1 MKYVDQIHP
10 GNPAEEARLDQ
21 QQAAI
26 REMLLACDPEFVNE
40 LVQQMGRVRD
50 ECKALTPKK
59 AMRAWIKLRPGV
71 AWSMA
76 LLAIYGYNAIA
87 ADEWER
93 RQAHAV
99 DP

>member
-10 GNPAEEARLDQ
+10 GNHAGEARMDQ

-26 REMLLACDPEFVNE
+26 REMLLACDPHFVDE
-40 LVQQMGRVRD
+40 LVQQIGRVRD
-50 ECKALTPKK
+50 ECKAMPPKK
-59 AMRAWIKLRPGV
+59 AMKAWVKMRPPH

-76 LLAIYGYNAIA
+76 LLALYGYNAIA

-93 RQAHAV
+93 RQADAV
-99 DP
+99 DA